1 MRMMMMMLMMVLF
14 QIGLVQT
21 SKKVSWLVGIVVAID
36 HPVPADDQ

>member
-1 MRMMMMMLMMVLF
+1 MRMMKKKMLF